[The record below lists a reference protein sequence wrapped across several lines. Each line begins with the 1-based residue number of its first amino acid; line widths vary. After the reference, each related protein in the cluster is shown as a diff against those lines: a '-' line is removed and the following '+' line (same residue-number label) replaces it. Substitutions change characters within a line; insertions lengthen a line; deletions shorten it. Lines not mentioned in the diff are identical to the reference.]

1 MTQRIRT
8 HDLIF
13 LVTTLVKRDI
23 KERYVGSFLG
33 VFWLVILPLVQ
44 IIVFYVVFNGIMK
57 ARLGG
62 GGEPGSYTLYLTSAI
77 FSWHYFSEAVLRA
90 PTLIRGHANLIKK
103 ISFPSEVLP
112 VVAVLSSMVGLLIA
126 YALFVFYMLVWTNKS
141 GAYLLLLPVP
151 IALNLV
157 YGLGV
162 SFLLA
167 AIGTFVRDLSNIT
180 NIVFLF
186 LFWFTPYVYTPDIF
200 PAKFS
205 WVLTYNPLAHLADFY
220 RAIIL
225 HNTLP
230 PLQSMAYTAAMGITS
245 LIAGY
250 FIFAKYRGDFGDVL

>member
-62 GGEPGSYTLYLTSAI
+62 GGAAGSYT
-77 FSWHYFSEAVLRA
+77 
-90 PTLIRGHANLIKK
+90 
-103 ISFPSEVLP
+103 
-112 VVAVLSSMVGLLIA
+112 
-126 YALFVFYMLVWTNKS
+126 FYMLVWTNKS

-180 NIVFLF
+180 NIIFLF

-205 WVLTYNPLAHLADFY
+205 WVLAYNPLAHLADFY